1 VQTKVYFVY
10 IKVPSSVELH
20 TNSVEFKK
28 PRSVYTSTHK
38 HKRLLEKNNEQNT
51 VENTEE
57 NTTMVHWNDVA
68 RPSNLINKSY
78 EEMVG
83 KTMQW
88 IKTRAVENQFASYQ
102 DKEDEVE
109 YEVAEKLLMR
119 AIFTNYQ
126 LKRELLNDRLT
137 KAANEKEAMDYVV
150 NSKEWEQ
157 MQQFE
162 KWTAEFLKKHPLPED
177 NNTTSIAIVSS
188 RLIVY

>member
-1 VQTKVYFVY
+1 M
-10 IKVPSSVELH
+10 H
-20 TNSVEFKK
+20 TNSVELKK

-38 HKRLLEKNNEQNT
+38 RLLEKNTEQNT
-51 VENTEE
+51 AVVN
-57 NTTMVHWNDVA
+57 WNDVG

-78 EEMVG
+78 DEMVG
-83 KTMQW
+83 KTMHW
-88 IKTRAVENQFASYQ
+88 IKTRSVENQFASYQ
-102 DKEDEVE
+102 DKEDDIE

-137 KAANEKEAMDYVV
+137 KATNEKEAMDYVM

-162 KWTAEFLKKHPLPED
+162 KWTAEFLKKHPLPVD
-177 NNTTSIAIVSS
+177 TTTTTISNLSS